1 MSDLN
6 TPSTTPG
13 PTTNRNLIMV
23 GGGLA
28 LAGLGLAAGLF
39 LRSPTAGTP
48 ASAESQASAPAGMA
62 GAQSA
67 STSATGTTA
76 AVEHP
81 ASNKVVHHKES
92 SKSVSS
98 ERDSVK
104 SQRAEAPPVAAC
116 DNCGVIESVQA
127 VQQKGQGTGLGAVTG
142 GVLGGVVGNQVGKGE
157 GKTAMTILG
166 ALGGG
171 LAGNEVEKRQRSETV
186 YEVRVRMNDG
196 STRTFTQKTEPATG
210 TRVVVEGDT
219 FRAQGN

>member
-6 TPSTTPG
+6 TPPSTPVNTS
-13 PTTNRNLIMV
+13 RNLVLV

-39 LRSPTAGTP
+39 LRSPTTGTP
-48 ASAESQASAPAGMA
+48 VSADSQASSPVGMSGSA
-62 GAQSA
+62 SA
-67 STSATGTTA
+67 STSATDSAA

-81 ASNKVVHHKES
+81 ASNKVVHHKEPS
-92 SKSVSS
+92 RAVSS

-104 SQRAEAPPVAAC
+104 SQRAEALPVAAC

-142 GVLGGVVGNQVGKGE
+142 GVLGGVVGNQMGKGD
-157 GKTAMTILG
+157 GKAAMTILG

-196 STRTFTQKTEPATG
+196 GTRTFMQKTEPVAG